1 MLSYLSLV
9 KLSFSFKLKSK
20 HFKTRLVNDLSVVV
34 FVCVS
39 VYVVVLL
46 FLVFFGGGLFY
57 LLGKTCCEKDSS
69 FKACFQD
76 LSRK

>member
-34 FVCVS
+34 VVFVR
-39 VYVVVLL
+39 VYVVV
-46 FLVFFGGGLFY
+46 VCFFGVFLGGS
-57 LLGKTCCEKDSS
+57 LLSLG
-69 FKACFQD
+69 QN
-76 LSRK
+76 LL